1 MAGLVLWVVRVDPEP
16 DPEDPDELG
25 VEVPDETEAEV
36 LAVASSSMAFLRLV
50 TVHLE
55 AVEVSLEL
63 TEAVSPSTDIAEDGL
78 CGVIIQLPLVDP
90 VELSL

>member
-16 DPEDPDELG
+16 DDPDELG

-36 LAVASSSMAFLRLV
+36 LAVDSSSMAFLRLV

-55 AVEVSLEL
+55 AAAAS
-63 TEAVSPSTDIAEDGL
+63 
-78 CGVIIQLPLVDP
+78 
-90 VELSL
+90 

>member
-1 MAGLVLWVVRVDPEP
+1 VVRVDPEP

-55 AVEVSLEL
+55 APAAVSLEL
-63 TEAVSPSTDIAEDGL
+63 TEAVSPSTDMAEDGL
-78 CGVIIQLPLVDP
+78 CGVIIQLLVVDP

>member
-55 AVEVSLEL
+55 TA
-63 TEAVSPSTDIAEDGL
+63 AVS
-78 CGVIIQLPLVDP
+78 
-90 VELSL
+90 